1 MANSQLA
8 EAAQKAIQDKQFNA
22 WLKGIGEEGQKQIKK
37 LFLETAEKDQKLKAM
52 AQEDPQSTMILFAYQ
67 VYQQQSKQSQNSQ
80 KEPQQE
86 EQNVEPEEEE
96 LEDMNNPPLTSP
108 ISAKF
113 GAKLNHIIKLNG
125 HCPEGYEIQY
135 YSMGGHL
142 CGKCRKKKQ
151 MLMQNM
157 ACGGKKRIK
166 KGLAGMAAPSD
177 NRRNTVDP
185 RVQNGF
191 VLDPEFE
198 KSLRQEEQRNQA
210 NNGRVQDT
218 YSLRNWNRKQKMEDA
233 YRRGLITGEQY
244 NEALKSSD
252 SLYEQEAQEYQ
263 NFPSLEEIRMIQD
276 PVERKRME
284 EEFWKRYG
292 QRYRQSYKKGG
303 KTLTKAKANSLKY
316 KGGPGDVNSTEGMKP
331 NKKQRR
337 MLCKKIGG
345 MVNNAKK
352 ITIYNQPD
360 MFDVIH

>member
-80 KEPQQE
+80 EEPQQE

-108 ISAKF
+108 ITAKF

-135 YSMGGHL
+135 YSMGGHI

-151 MLMQNM
+151 LLMQSM
-157 ACGGKKRIK
+157 SCGGKKRIK
-166 KGLAGMAAPSD
+166 KNEEGNTIKTLKKPKTYGEQIYKDPYAPSQPK
-177 NRRNTVDP
+177 TLSKP
-185 RVQNGF
+185 KQIQNDRIK
-191 VLDPEFE
+191 VNNIQQP
-198 KSLRQEEQRNQA
+198 NQA
-210 NNGRVQDT
+210 NKKYPNIKKHEEG
-218 YSLRNWNRKQKMEDA
+218 
-233 YRRGLITGEQY
+233 GEL
-244 NEALKSSD
+244 A
-252 SLYEQEAQEYQ
+252 
-263 NFPSLEEIRMIQD
+263 
-276 PVERKRME
+276 
-284 EEFWKRYG
+284 
-292 QRYRQSYKKGG
+292 YKKGG

-316 KGGPGDVNSTEGMKP
+316 KGGPGDINSTEGMKP

-360 MFDVIH
+360 MFDVVH